1 MHALTLAR
9 QRLRARIQSP
19 SSPKPVRLAHN
30 LVESGQT
37 RYLPILSSPLAQE
50 ILSEGYDARTLERV
64 YSNRPSGAS
73 VVSRV
78 ADRVILDLPVHH
90 ALRERLHA
98 AAGEI
103 CAAAVPAVR
112 AGEPEF
118 RVLCAP
124 CGLASEM
131 VQAAERLQDGR
142 REVLERMRFWGV
154 DPDRDGTLLREATRR
169 TRAAGLKAQ
178 FIREDLRRH
187 REVAAT
193 ARREGPFHLIAC
205 LGETPKRSLQE
216 VGALVRFYAGILAPG
231 GTLLIDR
238 WEPAEKSRLSKGLG
252 LQMQF
257 HGAATFNEALRAA
270 GFTIEREHPSG
281 EGGCVLIVAR
291 TTG

>member
-1 MHALTLAR
+1 MQALTLAR

-30 LVESGQT
+30 LVESGQS
-37 RYLPILSSPLAQE
+37 RYLPILSSPLAQD
-50 ILSEGYDARTLERV
+50 ILCQGYDARTLERV
-64 YSNRPSGAS
+64 YSNQPVGSTM
-73 VVSRV
+73 VSRV
-78 ADRVILDLPVHH
+78 ADRLILDLPVHN
-90 ALRERLHA
+90 ALRERLQA

-103 CAAAVPAVR
+103 CAAAVMAAR

-118 RVLCAP
+118 RVLLAP

-131 VQAAERLQDGR
+131 LQVAERLRDGR
-142 REVLERMRFWGV
+142 QEVLDRMRFWGV
-154 DPDRDGTLLREATRR
+154 DPDREGTLLREATRR

-193 ARREGPFHLIAC
+193 ARREGPFHLVAC
-205 LGETPKRSLQE
+205 LCETPKRSLAE
-216 VGALVRFYAGILAPG
+216 VSALVRFYAGVLTAG

-238 WEPAEKSRLSKGLG
+238 WEPAEKSRLSQGLG
-252 LQMQF
+252 LRMQH
-257 HGAATFNEALRAA
+257 HGAREFNEALRAA

-291 TTG
+291 KTN